1 MRSSF
6 SQDPMAAWHWPG
18 LAISAEVL
26 QLKVRANQ
34 VFLLT
39 SFFLSATLVFLIGL
53 NIGRRFKPFIEMAE
67 PIFTILGWKDVNSID
82 LRKIT
87 KEKKKPTDPP
97 AMGDSYF
104 RY

>member
-1 MRSSF
+1 MPPHSEQIVSRICGALFRGSLGTALF
-6 SQDPMAAWHWPG
+6 
-18 LAISAEVL
+18 
-26 QLKVRANQ
+26 
-34 VFLLT
+34 
-39 SFFLSATLVFLIGL
+39 FLIGL

-67 PIFTILGWKDVNSID
+67 PIFTLLGWKDVKNIN